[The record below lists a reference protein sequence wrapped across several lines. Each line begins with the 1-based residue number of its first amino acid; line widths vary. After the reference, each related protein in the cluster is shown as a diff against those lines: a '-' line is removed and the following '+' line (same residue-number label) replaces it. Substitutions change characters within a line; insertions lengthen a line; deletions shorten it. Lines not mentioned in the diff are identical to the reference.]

1 MGFFDLFK
9 RKPKP
14 DPEDDFPEEF
24 LEQESAKIRCHHYTM
39 AHVALRSVAF
49 AQPLGFF
56 GILASEESEKFLGE
70 LLESVTEEC
79 QEREPRPNFSASD
92 LHVRTGRVWNYPC
105 VVIEMPEP
113 RATAEAFFVGA
124 VLFVEMAE
132 DADPPENPELRYF
145 TLEKGMNI
153 EESQPRTVFCEWT
166 AEGSH
171 LNFGDGPPATVKDFT
186 SAIEGHLFEA
196 PSE

>member
-14 DPEDDFPEEF
+14 EPEDDFPEEF

-56 GILASEESEKFLGE
+56 GILASEEAENFLGE

-79 QEREPRPNFSASD
+79 QERERRPDFKAAD
-92 LHVRTGRVWNYPC
+92 LQVHTGRVGNYPC

-113 RATAEAFFVGA
+113 RGTTEAFFVGA
-124 VLFVEMAE
+124 VLLVELAE
-132 DADPPENPELRYF
+132 DEEPPENPELRYF
-145 TLEKGMNI
+145 TLEKGMQM
-153 EESQPRTVFCEWT
+153 EEMQPRTVFCEWT

-186 SAIEGHLFEA
+186 AAIEEHLAGGE
-196 PSE
+196 SE